1 MIPNKPHV
9 NLPLYAYTTSD
20 SGCNKDHRYFVSF
33 TVSWR
38 LENNAEFDSFKMAS
52 MNRSCIIQHNLTSPI
67 LF

>member
-1 MIPNKPHV
+1 MIPSKPHV

-20 SGCNKDHRYFVSF
+20 SDHRYLVSF

-52 MNRSCIIQHNLTSPI
+52 MNRSCIIQHILTSPI